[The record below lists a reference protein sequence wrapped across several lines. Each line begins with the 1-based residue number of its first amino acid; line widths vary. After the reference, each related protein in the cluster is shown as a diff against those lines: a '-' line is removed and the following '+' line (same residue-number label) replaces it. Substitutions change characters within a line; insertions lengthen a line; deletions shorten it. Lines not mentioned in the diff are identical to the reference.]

1 MKYLYI
7 AAKQDYVCR
16 MEVGSH
22 VTEKNTTDSR
32 IEVVDAGHWVQL
44 EKPDVVNELLVKF
57 AEEVVTN

>member
-1 MKYLYI
+1 M
-7 AAKQDYVCR
+7 
-16 MEVGSH
+16 
-22 VTEKNTTDSR
+22 TEKNTTDSR